1 MKLSY
6 ALLLQFLF
14 ISLFF
19 SCTETDTIPQ
29 PTLSGVNSEEIKL
42 FELVPPTQ
50 SGISFSNQIKE
61 DLSVN
66 FFNYDAVYQGAG
78 VAVGD
83 INNDGLQDIF
93 FAGNMEQDKLYL
105 NKGDFKFEDIT
116 QKAKIQKAKEWST
129 GVYMVDVNG
138 DGWLDIYICRFLFDD
153 WTLRKNKLYINN
165 KDLTFTENGEK
176 YGIADAGFSTSANF
190 FDMDNDG
197 DLDLYVANQPPNST
211 AGKKAL
217 KGKRDTRY
225 TDNLYRNNGNETFTN
240 ITKEAGITNY
250 SFSLSV
256 TAGDLDNDGLID
268 LYVASDYS
276 EPDYFYRNNGNG
288 TFTNIAD
295 QALRHMSNFSMGAD
309 IADMNNDGW
318 LDLYTADMVAADN
331 VRLKTNMSGMNPEL
345 FWTLANAGYHYQYM
359 FNSLQLNNGNGTFS
373 EIAQLSGVSNTDWSW
388 TSVFADLDNDG
399 YKDLMVTNGILR
411 DMRNNDFNTRM
422 RKYIAEQ
429 QQLGKTEFNPDELL
443 DMAPSIKLH
452 NYIYKNNGDLTF
464 KDMVKNWGFEQKNW
478 AQGAAYADFDNDGDI
493 DLVTNC
499 MNDPAALYRNT
510 ATENRIGNYLRIKL
524 AGEGANQNGFGTR
537 IKLFIGSQ
545 TQIQEVTPIRGFMSC
560 SENVAHFGIGNLTT
574 IDRVEISWPNGQQ
587 QVLNDVKSNQLLT
600 VYQKD
605 AVGKNNYVS
614 TTPLLI
620 ESAAQKGLDFKHK
633 ENVFDDFKRE
643 ILLPYELSHLGPC
656 LAKTDV
662 NGDQLEDF
670 YVGGA
675 AGQTGQLYLQQAGG
689 NFVKADQQPW
699 SADQASEDVGV
710 LFFDANGDGNPDLYV
725 ASGGNEFEPGSS
737 ALQDRLYI
745 NNGKGSFSKSASSL
759 PKMNIS
765 SSKAAAADYDGD
777 GDQDLFV
784 GGRQV
789 PGKYGT
795 IPRSFVLKNENGKFI
810 DVTTEVAP
818 DLFEPGMVTDAMW
831 TDIDGDKDLDLMV
844 VGEWMPISFYKNENG
859 KLTNNTE
866 EMGMANTSGW
876 WNCLTSADYDGD
888 GDQDFIAGNLG
899 LNIKYKASV
908 DQPFKVYVK
917 DFDENG
923 SNDVYLGYYDQD
935 GICYPVRGR
944 ECSSQQLPFIKQ
956 EFKSYDDFAHA
967 SIEQVL
973 GPRVEGAV
981 SHEAKIFESV
991 YIENRNGTFVIKPLP
1006 NEAQISPI
1014 FGAASFDW
1022 NKDGHLDFMVVGNY
1036 YQREVETTR
1045 SDAGIGQILL
1055 GDGKGNFKA
1064 MHPTETGLKAYK
1076 DVRAVSL
1083 IFDDKKQPMIII
1095 ANNDDQLE
1103 LYQLVNPEI

>member
-1 MKLSY
+1 MKLPY
-6 ALLLQFLF
+6 TLLFNLLF
-14 ISLFF
+14 VSLFF
-19 SCTETDTIPQ
+19 SCNERNSTSQTP
-29 PTLSGVNSEEIKL
+29 LSGLNSEEVKL
-42 FELVPPTQ
+42 FELVTPAQ
-50 SGISFSNQIKE
+50 SGISFNNQIKE

-66 FFNYDAVYQGAG
+66 FFNFDAVYQGAG

-93 FAGNMEQDKLYL
+93 FAGNMADDKLYL

-116 QKAKIQKAKEWST
+116 QKAKIQKEKEWST

-138 DGWLDIYICRFLFDD
+138 DGWLDIYICRFLFDE

-165 KDLTFTENGEK
+165 KDLTFTENAEK
-176 YGIADAGFSTSANF
+176 FGIADAGYSTSANF

-217 KGKRDTRY
+217 KGKKDFRY
-225 TDNLYRNNGNETFTN
+225 TDNLYRNNGNETFTA

-256 TAGDLDNDGLID
+256 TAGDLDNDGRID

-276 EPDYFYRNNGNG
+276 EPDYFYHNNGDG

-331 VRLKTNMSGMNPEL
+331 VRLKTNMSGMNPKT
-345 FWTLANAGYHYQYM
+345 FWALADAGYHYQYM

-388 TSVFADLDNDG
+388 SSVFADLDNDG

-411 DMRNNDFNTRM
+411 DMRNNDFNARM
-422 RKYIAEQ
+422 RNYIAEQ
-429 QQLGKTEFNPDELL
+429 KQLGKTEFNPDELL
-443 DMAPSIKLH
+443 GMAPSIKLH
-452 NYIYKNNGDLTF
+452 NYIYKNKGDLTF
-464 KDMVKNWGFEQKNW
+464 KDMVKNWGFEQENW

-493 DLVTNC
+493 DFVTNC
-499 MNDPAALYRNT
+499 MNDPAGLYRNT
-510 ATENRIGNYLRIKL
+510 ATENRLGNYLRIKL
-524 AGEGANQNGFGTR
+524 EGEGANKNGLGTR
-537 IKLFIGSQ
+537 IKLSTGDQ
-545 TQIQEVTPIRGFMSC
+545 VQIQEVTSARGFMSC
-560 SENVAHFGIGNLTT
+560 SENLAHFGLGNLTT
-574 IDRVEISWPNGQQ
+574 VDQLEISWPNGKQQ
-587 QVLNDVKSNQLLT
+587 ILTDVKTNQLLT
-600 VYQKD
+600 VYQKE
-605 AVGKNNYVS
+605 ATGRSSQSPKP
-614 TTPLLI
+614 TLLV
-620 ESAAQKGLDFKHK
+620 ESAANKGLDFKHT
-633 ENVFDDFKRE
+633 ENDFDDFKRE

-656 LAKTDV
+656 LAKADV

-675 AGQTGQLYLQQAGG
+675 AGQEGRLYLQQAGG
-689 NFVKADQQPW
+689 TFTKAPQQIW
-699 SADQASEDVGV
+699 SVDKASEDVGA
-710 LFFDANGDGNPDLYV
+710 LFFDANGDGNTDLYV
-725 ASGGNEFEPGSS
+725 ASGGNEFDAGSS
-737 ALQDRLYI
+737 ALQDRLYL
-745 NNGKGSFSKSASSL
+745 NNGKGSFSKSTGSL
-759 PKMNIS
+759 PKMNVS
-765 SSKAAAADYDGD
+765 SSKAVAADFDGD

-789 PGKYGT
+789 PGKYGI
-795 IPRSFVLKNENGKFI
+795 IPRSFVLKNEQGKFSDATAEI
-810 DVTTEVAP
+810 AP
-818 DLFEPGMVTDAMW
+818 DLLEPGMVTDAMW
-831 TDIDGDKDLDLMV
+831 TDFDGDNDLDLIV

-859 KLTNNTE
+859 KLANATT
-866 EMGMANTSGW
+866 EMGMANTNGW
-876 WNCLTSADYDGD
+876 WNCLTAADFDGD

-899 LNIKYKASV
+899 QNIKYKASV
-908 DQPFKVYVK
+908 DQPFKAYVK

-956 EFKSYDDFAHA
+956 EFKSYNDFAHA

-973 GPRVEGAV
+973 GSRVEGAV
-981 SHEAKIFESV
+981 AHEAKTFESV
-991 YIENRNGTFVIKPLP
+991 YIENDKGTFIIKPLP
-1006 NEAQISPI
+1006 KEAQISPV
-1014 FGAASFDW
+1014 FGTACYDW
-1022 NKDGHLDFMVVGNY
+1022 NKDGHLDVLVAGNY
-1036 YQREVETTR
+1036 YEREVETTR

-1064 MHPTETGLKAYK
+1064 MRTTESGLKAYK
-1076 DVRAVSL
+1076 DVRAVRL
-1083 IFDDKKQPMIII
+1083 IFNDKKQPMVLI
-1095 ANNDDQLE
+1095 ANNDGPLE
-1103 LYQLVNPEI
+1103 LYTLLAPEI